1 MIPPNENNYNHD
13 EFEDWLIELLNEID
27 AEETYYPATDEGD
40 EFNAYLY
47 LHKKGF
53 LNDLHG
59 D

>member
-1 MIPPNENNYNHD
+1 MIPPNNNNEEFD
-13 EFEDWLIELLNEID
+13 EWLKDLLDEID
-27 AEETYYPATDEGD
+27 AEESYYESNNDSD